1 MPTLTKTTTLTTMT
15 AATDSARPYV
25 PNTATLRACR
35 KAETIN
41 GYRTTVEAA
50 IAAGKRLYLA
60 TAWNEDGTPFLR
72 VTALANPIAS
82 VNVLITKVYQRH
94 CEMVAVLQRRR
105 CARCGELRPLQ
116 GHHIIFRS
124 HGRND
129 RLPGIE
135 MLCPDC
141 HGNIH
146 EGRAKR

>member
-1 MPTLTKTTTLTTMT
+1 MT
-15 AATDSARPYV
+15 IFPADTARPYV

-94 CEMVAVLQRRR
+94 CEEVRASQKHR
-105 CARCGELRPLQ
+105 CARCGELKPLEC
-116 GHHIIFRS
+116 HHIKYKS
-124 HGRND
+124 HGRDD
-129 RLPGIE
+129 RKPNLQAD
-135 MLCPDC
+135 CVDC
-141 HGNIH
+141 HGSIH
-146 EGRAKR
+146 NGTMKKE